1 MILRLKVKPN
11 SRIDA
16 IEKEADGGFKV
27 RIKEQPIEGKAN
39 KYLVGFLAKLI
50 GIPKSYIEVAKG
62 ETSAFKT
69 LHIAAEER
77 MVLERLNNSIKTT

>member
-1 MILRLKVKPN
+1 MLLRVKVKPN

-27 RIKEQPIEGKAN
+27 RIKEQPVEGKAN
-39 KYLVGFLAKLI
+39 KYLVAFLSKVI
-50 GIPKSYIEVAKG
+50 DVPKSYIEVAKG

-69 LHIAAEER
+69 LHIHADEVL
-77 MVLERLNNSIKTT
+77 VLEKLNGAIKTT

>member
-1 MILRLKVKPN
+1 MILRVKVKPN

-39 KYLVGFLAKLI
+39 KYLIGYLAKAI
-50 GIPKSYIEVAKG
+50 GLPKSYLMVAKG

-69 LHIAAEER
+69 IHIEGTEEY
-77 MVLERLNNSIKTT
+77 VLQKLNEAIRTT

>member
-1 MILRLKVKPN
+1 MILRVKVKPN

-16 IEKEADGGFKV
+16 IEKEPDGSFKV

-39 KYLVGFLAKLI
+39 KYLVSFLAKVI
-50 GIPKSYIEVAKG
+50 GVPKSNIEVAKG

-69 LHIAAEER
+69 LHIAAEE
-77 MVLERLNNSIKTT
+77 VLVYEKLNKNIKTT

>member
-1 MILRLKVKPN
+1 MILRVKVKPN

-27 RIKEQPIEGKAN
+27 RIKEQPVEGKAN
-39 KYLVGFLAKLI
+39 KYLVGYLAKI
-50 GIPKSYIEVAKG
+50 IDVPKTYIEVAKG

-69 LHIAAEER
+69 LHIDAPEEQ
-77 MVLERLNNSIKTT
+77 VLQKLNNSIKIT